1 MASVVGIGVD
11 ITETEKLYKALQKES
26 FVKKCY
32 TIKEQELINRRKSSA
47 VCNFAGKEA
56 VSKALGT
63 GFSKFFPKDVEILRE
78 ENGKPYINLYG
89 NAKETANELGITKLH
104 ISLSDIKEMAIAYV
118 VAEKED

>member
-1 MASVVGIGVD
+1 MGSVFGIGVD

-26 FVKKCY
+26 FIKKCY
-32 TIKEQELINRRKSSA
+32 TSKEQELINKRKSSA

-63 GFSKFFPKDVEILRE
+63 GFSKFWPKDVEILRE
-78 ENGKPYINLYG
+78 ENGKPYVNLYG
-89 NAKETANELGITKLH
+89 KAKETAKELGITKIY

>member
-32 TIKEQELINRRKSSA
+32 TSKEQELINKRKSSA

>member
-32 TIKEQELINRRKSSA
+32 TSKEQELINKRKSSA

-63 GFSKFFPKDVEILRE
+63 GFLKFFPKDVEILRE

-89 NAKETANELGITKLH
+89 NAKKIANELGITKFH
-104 ISLSDIKEMAIAYV
+104 ISISDIKEIAIAYV

>member
-11 ITETEKLYKALQKES
+11 VTETEKLYKALQKES

>member
-32 TIKEQELINRRKSSA
+32 TSKEQELINKRKSSA

-63 GFSKFFPKDVEILRE
+63 GFSQFFPKDVEILRE

-89 NAKETANELGITKLH
+89 NAKEIANELGITNFH
-104 ISLSDIKEMAIAYV
+104 ISLSDITEMAIAYV